1 MRDDCMGE
9 LGRQIST
16 ASDLRE
22 VYGMSYGLLRLSSWS
37 TVSRTFAAQD
47 CLAPVDVLPHAIGC
61 CMLISIILPS
71 IGSVV

>member
-1 MRDDCMGE
+1 MRDDCMDE

-16 ASDLRE
+16 ASDLCE
-22 VYGMSYGLLRLSSWS
+22 VYGMSCGLLRISSWS

-47 CLAPVDVLPHAIGC
+47 CLAPVDVPPHAIGC
-61 CMLISIILPS
+61 CILILTVLPS